1 MIEVYCSGCKIA
13 MRGHAGYAPIGQ
25 DIVCAG
31 ASTLYGTYLYSTQAE
46 ESIEGEWKVL
56 RADCDYKNRAIF
68 GAIRTGFEM
77 LAEHYPDHIKLVTAY
92 PPQEKNNSL
101 K

>member
-31 ASTLYGTYLYSTQAE
+31 ASTLYSTYLYSTKAD
-46 ESIEGEWKVL
+46 ESVEGEWKVL
-56 RADCDYKNRAIF
+56 NAEFNYKNRAIF

-77 LAEHYPDHIKLVTAY
+77 LSEHYPDHLKLVIGY
-92 PPQEKNNSL
+92 PANKLNNSL
-101 K
+101 